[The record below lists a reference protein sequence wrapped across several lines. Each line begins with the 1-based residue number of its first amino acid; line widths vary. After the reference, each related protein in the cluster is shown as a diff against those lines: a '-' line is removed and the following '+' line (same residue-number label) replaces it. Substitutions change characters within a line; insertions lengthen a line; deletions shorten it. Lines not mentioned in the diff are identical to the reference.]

1 MATTPPGDGPL
12 LLWIEIGRAAPGN
25 EPWVAWVTQE
35 EPDLI
40 LYRCLI
46 VVAGTALVTVDLQ
59 RRRAAQMQRL
69 HSGQCP
75 VPPDGRADHACV
87 ARLLE
92 GADRAIRHALGG
104 GGAGASRAA

>member
-1 MATTPPGDGPL
+1 MASTPTEGGPL
-12 LLWIEIGRAAPGN
+12 LLWAEIGRAGPGN

-35 EPDLI
+35 EPDLA

-59 RRRAAQMQRL
+59 RHRAAQMQRL

-75 VPPDGRADHACV
+75 LPAGGRADQACV

-92 GADRAIRHALGG
+92 GADRAVRHALGSG
-104 GGAGASRAA
+104 RARASRAA